1 MASLGERLA
10 VRFALNRL
18 RTKSR
23 GDKDAQ
29 DAISALLGNREAL
42 DEFIE
47 SARTEH
53 SAPRAAGAPGADGEF
68 IKWLLQWIVDNK
80 DVIIEIIKTIIDLFA
95 AKPQS

>member
-23 GDKDAQ
+23 GDKAAQ
-29 DAISALLGNREAL
+29 DSIAALLANREAL

-47 SARTEH
+47 SARDEH
-53 SAPRAAGAPGADGEF
+53 SAAMAAGNGADGEF

-95 AKPQS
+95 AKPQE